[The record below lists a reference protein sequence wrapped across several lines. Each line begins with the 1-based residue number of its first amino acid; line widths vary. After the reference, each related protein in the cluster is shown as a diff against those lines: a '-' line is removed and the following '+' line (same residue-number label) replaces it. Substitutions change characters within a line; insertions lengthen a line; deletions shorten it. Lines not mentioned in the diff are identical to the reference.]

1 MLALSPMS
9 PWVELEPHVEDGRA
23 GMSLVGLEVRSGVA
37 YVTLNRPQVKNA
49 ITPTMFVDLR
59 THIETLA
66 QMTDTIG
73 CVVMSGSGDCFSA
86 GDDLR
91 SLERGDTVPSPGF
104 MGETV
109 DSLEDLPQ
117 PVIAAVRGYCV
128 AGGLELA
135 LACDFILASE
145 TAQFA
150 DTHARWGFS
159 PGWGLSQRLPRQI
172 GPPMARELMYSGRFV
187 NGQEAVHIGLANR
200 CVFDAELDGAAG
212 ALAQDIV
219 ANSWWSLREAKRLV
233 RRSLDLSL
241 SDGLEME
248 HSSTH
253 FAPDAR
259 DRLREFTNSGRGTC
273 GATEEY

>member
-1 MLALSPMS
+1 
-9 PWVELEPHVEDGRA
+9 
-23 GMSLVGLEVRSGVA
+23 MSLVEIAIRDGVA
-37 YVTLNRPQVKNA
+37 YVTLNRPRVKNA
-49 ITPTMFVDLR
+49 ITPAMFDELR
-59 THIETLA
+59 AHIESLA

-91 SLERGDTVPSPGF
+91 ALGRGDTPPSPGF
-104 MGETV
+104 MGDVV
-109 DSLEDLPQ
+109 DSLEELPQ

-135 LACDFILASE
+135 LACDFILAGES
-145 TAQFA
+145 AQFA

-159 PGWGLSQRLPRQI
+159 PGWGLSQRLPRHI
-172 GPPMARELMYSGRFV
+172 SPPMARELMYSGRFV
-187 NGQEAVHIGLANR
+187 TGQEAVHIGLANR
-200 CVFDAELDGAAG
+200 CVLDGELDGAAE

-233 RRSLDLSL
+233 RKSLDLSL
-241 SDGLEME
+241 SDGLDME
-248 HSSTH
+248 HRSMH

-259 DRLREFTNSGRGTC
+259 DRLRQFTSK
-273 GATEEY
+273 